1 MPADRRRYT
10 RLTTDQN
17 VQCAISGMDVVHV
30 VGLGSGGSGMRVI
43 TNREL
48 PDEEFEVELDL
59 NDGQPVLHVKG
70 KAVWHESW
78 DFEFFNRHAAGIA
91 LSGLTDEESA
101 RIDALIQ
108 NPPAESEP
116 SPHLP

>member
-1 MPADRRRYT
+1 
-10 RLTTDQN
+10 
-17 VQCAISGMDVVHV
+17 MDVVHV

-48 PDEEFEVELDL
+48 PDDEFDVVLDL
-59 NDGQPVLHVKG
+59 NDGHPALQLRG

-91 LSGLTDEESA
+91 LSGHSPEEGA

-108 NPPAESEP
+108 NPPHDP
-116 SPHLP
+116 QPTPDLP

>member
-1 MPADRRRYT
+1 MPSERRKYT

-17 VQCAISGMDVVHV
+17 VQCAILGMDVVHV

-48 PDEEFEVELDL
+48 PDEEFDLELDL
-59 NDGQPVLHVKG
+59 NDGQPSLHLKG

-78 DFEFFNRHAAGIA
+78 DFEFFNRHAAGVV
-91 LSGLTDEESA
+91 LSGLQPGDSE
-101 RIDALIQ
+101 RIDTLIQ
-108 NPPAESEP
+108 NPQGEP
-116 SPHLP
+116 DPDMQAP

>member
-1 MPADRRRYT
+1 MPAERRRYT

-17 VQCAISGMDVVHV
+17 VQCSIPGMDVVHV
-30 VGLGSGGSGMRVI
+30 VGLGSAGSGMRVI

-48 PDEEFEVELDL
+48 PDDEFDLQLDL
-59 NDGQPVLHVKG
+59 NDGHPPLQLKG

-91 LSGLTDEESA
+91 LSGLTPEASA

-108 NPPAESEP
+108 NPPPDSGA
-116 SPHLP
+116 PHDLP

>member
-17 VQCAISGMDVVHV
+17 VQCAIPGMDVVHV

-48 PDEEFEVELDL
+48 PDDEFEVELDL
-59 NDGQPVLHVKG
+59 NDGQAPLHLKG

-91 LSGLTDEESA
+91 LSGLTAEASA

-108 NPPAESEP
+108 NPPADSAP
-116 SPHLP
+116 TPDLP

>member
-1 MPADRRRYT
+1 MPAERRRYT

-17 VQCAISGMDVVHV
+17 VQCAIPGMDVVHV

-48 PDEEFEVELDL
+48 PDEEFDVELDL
-59 NDGQPVLHVKG
+59 NDGHPSLQLKG

-91 LSGLTDEESA
+91 LTGLSPEASA

-108 NPPAESEP
+108 NPSTDSEP
-116 SPHLP
+116 SPDLP

>member
-1 MPADRRRYT
+1 MPSERRKYT

-30 VGLGSGGSGMRVI
+30 VGLSSGGSGMRVI
-43 TNREL
+43 TNKEL
-48 PDEEFEVELDL
+48 PDEEFDLELDL
-59 NDGQPVLHVKG
+59 GDGQPPLRLRG

-78 DFEFFNRHAAGIA
+78 DFEFFNRHAAGVVVT
-91 LSGLTDEESA
+91 GLQPGDSE

-108 NPPAESEP
+108 NPQGEP
-116 SPHLP
+116 DPDMQAP